1 MQYFLSLLPLL
12 ACPIGMGLM
21 VWLMMRQG
29 KEQTP
34 PDASPQP
41 EDRRVAS
48 PMAPPMTSTSMSS
61 QNTSP
66 LKAIWD
72 CIQMCLN
79 WKVLAGLAV
88 VGLIV
93 LVVAPQL
100 ILAALPIL
108 LIAAC
113 PLSMLF
119 MMRGM
124 VRNRNVATQLQ
135 GDQLPVGLTHNERL
149 EELQSRM
156 ASMQDEQEAIARQ
169 IAEIEGP
176 EVPIV
181 SEAEAVA
188 HAADERN
195 RKRTANRQK

>member
-1 MQYFLSLLPLL
+1 MPHTIINSTFDNCITASYTIVKSRTEVIENFGGTIHMQYILSLLPVL

-66 LKAIWD
+66 LKAIGD

-79 WKVLAGLAV
+79 WKVLAG
-88 VGLIV
+88 
-93 LVVAPQL
+93 
-100 ILAALPIL
+100 
-108 LIAAC
+108 
-113 PLSMLF
+113 
-119 MMRGM
+119 
-124 VRNRNVATQLQ
+124 
-135 GDQLPVGLTHNERL
+135 
-149 EELQSRM
+149 
-156 ASMQDEQEAIARQ
+156 
-169 IAEIEGP
+169 
-176 EVPIV
+176 
-181 SEAEAVA
+181 
-188 HAADERN
+188 
-195 RKRTANRQK
+195 